1 MAKLTREMAE
11 EALRLKEEGLGYRKI
26 EGRLKE
32 KHGEDSVPGYSNI
45 YKKIGPVVRGEKT
58 LDDIFPKGGTGKS
71 VEEELSKVTEL
82 RTEGGGGAEESKS
95 FGNDTILVI
104 LWVLF
109 AILVIGLVVLQP
121 FG

>member
-32 KHGEDSVPGYSNI
+32 EYGEDSVPGYSNI

-58 LDDIFPKGGTGKS
+58 LDEIFPKGGTGKR
-71 VEEELSKVTEL
+71 VEEELSK
-82 RTEGGGGAEESKS
+82 GAELEVGTEEETEESGFPS
-95 FGNDTILVI
+95 NNTILI
-104 LWVLF
+104 IMWVLF
-109 AILVIGLVVLQP
+109 AILVIGLVVL
-121 FG
+121 